1 MRARGGGHQD
11 TVTSVDA
18 VRDQWNA
25 LWPEAVAL
33 WSRFTRLRDPLLCR
47 TSAEARAA
55 GLDGSF
61 AMIRLTDQLVVID
74 LEQVVALGLA
84 DLPLEIMGHEIGHH
98 ILCPATLTDHG
109 RMVARMR
116 WALPGVEQTA
126 PMVANLY
133 ADLHINDRLQRSS
146 GRRLD
151 EVYRRLHA
159 DDGGAGGDLWRLY
172 QRIYEILWALPSGH
186 LVPGPLPDR
195 IEGDARL
202 GARLVRAYR
211 TDWLDGAGGFA
222 ALCLPYLTTDEDA
235 RRILQRWGDTL
246 AAAGGQV
253 PDGLTGMDAGD
264 QRRPL
269 HPVHDPRVTDGA
281 TPAPPTPAASTAP
294 GGSTGQLR
302 EPFEYGALLRALGL
316 DLSDHDV
323 AVRYYR
329 EAARQ
334 HLIPFP
340 TRTVRRPGELLPEG
354 HTAWTT
360 GEPLADVDWLGSIL
374 RSPRVVPG
382 VTTVKRVLGPDDQ
395 SPPRPEPLDLDL
407 YVDSSGSISNPQVQL
422 SFLALAG
429 AIIALSCRRAGGRV
443 QATLWSGARQFE
455 TTTGFT
461 TDTDQILRVIT
472 GYIGGSTAFPIHIL
486 RDTYAERTEQDRP
499 VHVLVISDDGVTTM
513 FDQDERGGDGA
524 AIARDALVRARGGGT
539 MVLNLWRWPDP
550 ALDPAT
556 AMGWEVE
563 RVTGWD
569 ELLGFA
575 RRFARRT
582 YGGRT

>member
-1 MRARGGGHQD
+1 MTLRSRSRPQVSVQEVAERWRAAWP
-11 TVTSVDA
+11 DA
-18 VRDQWNA
+18 
-25 LWPEAVAL
+25 LAL
-33 WSRFTRLRDPLLCR
+33 WSRFTRLRDPELCG
-47 TSAEARAA
+47 TTEAARAA

-61 AMIRLTDQLVVID
+61 AMIRLSDQLVVID
-74 LEQVVALGLA
+74 LEQVVALGLD

-116 WALPGVEQTA
+116 WALPGVEPSA

-146 GRRLD
+146 GLRLD
-151 EVYRRLHA
+151 EVYRRLHTGG
-159 DDGGAGGDLWRLY
+159 DGAAGGDLWRLY
-172 QRIYEILWALPSGH
+172 QRMYEILWALPSGH
-186 LVPGPLPDR
+186 LAPAPLPDR

-211 TDWLDGAGGFA
+211 TDWLEGAGGFA
-222 ALCLPYLTTDEDA
+222 ALCLPYLTTDADA
-235 RRILQRWGDTL
+235 QRVLQRWGDTL
-246 AAAGGQV
+246 DAAGGQV
-253 PDGLTGMDAGD
+253 PDGLTGVDAAD
-264 QRRPL
+264 RHRPL
-269 HPVHDPRVTDGA
+269 HPVNDPRVTAGA
-281 TPAPPTPAASTAP
+281 APPVESPPAATSAP
-294 GGSTGQLR
+294 GPGHGQLR
-302 EPFEYGALLRALGL
+302 EPFEYGDVLRALGL

-329 EAARQ
+329 EAARA

-354 HTAWTT
+354 HAAWTT

-395 SPPRPEPLDLDL
+395 APPRPEPLDLDL
-407 YVDSSGSISNPQVQL
+407 YIDSSGSIANPQVQL

-455 TTTGFT
+455 TTGGFV
-461 TDTDQILRVIT
+461 TDTDRILRVVT

-486 RDTYAERTEQDRP
+486 RDTYAARTEQDRP

-513 FDQDERGGDGA
+513 FDRDEHGGDGV
-524 AIARDALVRARGGGT
+524 AIARDALTRARGGGT

-556 AMGWEVE
+556 EMGWTVE
-563 RVTGWD
+563 RVGGWED
-569 ELLGFA
+569 LLGFA

-582 YGGRT
+582 YGGDR